1 MIKFMI
7 GDRLAERDMTQA
19 DLSRL
24 SGIRAATISDLCRN
38 RCCNINL
45 DSIEIICKV
54 LDCDLC
60 DIMTMHYE
68 ELKRAEAA
76 ARHAIWIARKRK
88 SSSHALQSPEP
99 TQR

>member
-68 ELKRAEAA
+68 ELKKVENFLFRY
-76 ARHAIWIARKRK
+76 IYI
-88 SSSHALQSPEP
+88 SNV
-99 TQR
+99 